1 MNDTLYAERD
11 FTSVIQSRILGGK
24 DYPELSGWTL
34 NVIQGSL
41 KREAKRVKDI
51 ILGDVTVEIT
61 GWSDEKGVMSQ

>member
-11 FTSVIQSRILGGK
+11 FASVIQSRILGGK